1 MNNSVMIQIPGTT
14 ANCGPGFDAIGIAC
28 TVYNDFELTF
38 HDSSRLV
45 IEVDGEGKETIPTD
59 EKNIAYQAV
68 LDLLRKI
75 NHQIPG
81 MTIKMFNRI
90 PLSRGLGSS
99 AAAIV
104 AGLVAANELT
114 GQSLSKQQLLDIATS
129 IEGHPDNVAPA
140 IYGGVTINVCR
151 DGATE
156 CLRIIPPKPLLMV
169 VAVPDFILST
179 KAARQVLPK
188 QVPLQDAVFNVSR
201 SALLTGA
208 FCTGEY
214 RHLSAAMD
222 DRLHQPYRQ
231 QLVPGMPEVLRAAFD
246 AGAFGSALS
255 GAGPCLIAFCDQ
267 NADHIGQCM
276 VDAFQANGITAS
288 CMVLSIDT
296 DGAKRI

>member
-1 MNNSVMIQIPGTT
+1 MIQIPGTT

-38 HDSSRLV
+38 HNNSRLV
-45 IEVDGEGKETIPTD
+45 IEVNGEGKDTIPTD

-75 NHQIPG
+75 NHRIPG
-81 MTIKMFNRI
+81 MTIRMFNRI

-140 IYGGVTINVCR
+140 IYGGVTITVCR

-156 CLRIIPPKPLLMV
+156 CLRIIPPKLLLMV

-231 QLVPGMPEVLRAAFD
+231 KLVPGMPEVLRAAFD

-267 NADHIGQCM
+267 NADHIAQCM